1 VNPVEAHERDVARR
15 ADAAAV
21 RVLYVQYA
29 NPAAYPP
36 LEHSAILLADA
47 GCDVRLIG
55 IATLGDEMTFCAH
68 PRIRVALMPTSP
80 RGWRQKLHY
89 LRFVIWTLREALR
102 FRPDCLYASDAL
114 AAPAAR
120 AIRVL
125 TGARTIYHEHDAPSA
140 EAARH
145 LSIFMRIVLMCR
157 RRLGRVAEICITPNE
172 HRSRQLAAFLNRDD
186 VITIWNMPLKRE
198 VRPARAASTVVSMRV
213 LYHGSIVPARVPLT
227 IVEALA
233 QLPETVTLTLV
244 GYDTNGGR
252 HVADLRERARALGVE
267 RRLTIAG
274 VLPSRDV
281 VLKMADTCDVGLALL
296 PIETADLNERT
307 MVGASNKPFDYLACG
322 LALLVADRPDWR
334 EQYVEAGMAMA
345 CRVESAESI
354 AAALRW
360 FHEHPDER
368 LVMGERGRQRILD
381 AWNYEHAFE
390 PIASAIL
397 SGVSTREPAPAAAE
411 S

>member
-1 VNPVEAHERDVARR
+1 METPDRDMARR
-15 ADAAAV
+15 AGEAAV
-21 RVLYVQYA
+21 RVLYVQYV

-36 LEHSAILLADA
+36 LEHSATLLAEA
-47 GCDVRLIG
+47 GCDVRLLG

-89 LRFVIWTLREALR
+89 LRFAIWTLLAALR
-102 FRPDCLYASDAL
+102 FRPAVLYASDPL
-114 AAPAAR
+114 AAPVAWAAR
-120 AIRVL
+120 VATR
-125 TGARTIYHEHDAPSA
+125 ARTIYHEHDAPSA
-140 EAARH
+140 ATTDRPSA
-145 LSIFMRIVLMCR
+145 FMRIVLMCR
-157 RRLGRVAEICITPNE
+157 RRLGRAAEVCITPNE
-172 HRSRQLAAFLNRDD
+172 QRSRQLGAILNRDD
-186 VITIWNMPLKRE
+186 VVTIWNMPLKRE
-198 VRPARAASTVVSMRV
+198 VRPPRATSNVASMRV

-267 RRLTIAG
+267 HRVTIAG
-274 VLPSRDV
+274 VLPSRDA
-281 VLKMADTCDVGLALL
+281 VLSTAATCDVGLALL
-296 PIETADLNERT
+296 PSDTADLNERT

-322 LALLVADRPDWR
+322 LALLVADRPEWR
-334 EQYVEAGMAMA
+334 EQYVDAGVAMA
-345 CRVESAESI
+345 CRVESADSI

-368 LVMGERGRQRILD
+368 SAMGERGRQRILD
-381 AWNYEHAFE
+381 AWNYERAFE

-397 SGVSTREPAPAAAE
+397 DDAPMGEPAHVVGG